1 MTKAV
6 FVRAALDKALRSA
19 LSEGATC
26 AILTFPSARAFL
38 FLAFPQLRT
47 TGTRQQTG
55 LQCLTK
61 ISAGYRRNP

>member
-6 FVRAALDKALRSA
+6 FVRAALAKALRSP

-26 AILTFPSARAFL
+26 AILTFPSVRAFL
-38 FLAFPQLRT
+38 FFSFPQLRT
-47 TGTRQQTG
+47 TGARRRTG

>member
-6 FVRAALDKALRSA
+6 LVRAALDKALRSP
-19 LSEGATC
+19 LSRDATR
-26 AILTFPSARAFL
+26 AILTFPSVRAFL
-38 FLAFPQLRT
+38 IFSFPQLRT